1 MKQQLL
7 KLDWD
12 SDFFHFNVCRI
23 EGLIENHEDARAIDC
38 MMEAGNFKLAYYASS
53 KELFLEPTHTL
64 EIKLVDKKTKY
75 IKEVGSTAKYY
86 PSISSYEYDY
96 PNGILL
102 DLAVQS
108 GIYSRFNIDKK
119 IGQAKFEELY
129 KLWVIKSV
137 RKELAKEVF
146 VHRLHNDITGF
157 VTVSEKDNRAD
168 FEMVAVESNHRKKGI
183 GSMLFN
189 HAEKWAYDHRYHH
202 IQVVT
207 QGDNIPACKFYE
219 NMGCAIETMQYF
231 YHIWRRDKS

>member
-23 EGLIENHEDARAIDC
+23 EGPIDNYDDARAIAF
-38 MMEAGNFKLAYYASS
+38 MMEAGKFKLGYYASP
-53 KELFLEPTHTL
+53 KELFLAPTDTL

-75 IKEVGSTAKYY
+75 VKEVGSTVQYY

-96 PNGILL
+96 ANGILL
-102 DLAVQS
+102 GLAIQS
-108 GIYSRFNIDKK
+108 GIYSRFNVDKN
-119 IGQAKFEELY
+119 IGKAKFEELY

-137 RKELAKEVF
+137 SKQLAKEVF

-168 FEMVAVESNHRKKGI
+168 FEMVAVDSKYRKKGI
-183 GSMLFN
+183 GSMLFE
-189 HAEKWAYDHRYHH
+189 HAEKWSYDNGFHH

-207 QGDNIPACKFYE
+207 QGDNIPACRFYE

-231 YHIWRRDKS
+231 YHIWRPDKD